1 MQLFR
6 VLHLEGALF
15 LPFTENAVISLA
27 TVDECLRFSGGMS
40 LHLWVVSTV
49 WKCFKKTQ
57 YSSQET
63 EIFIFCFCNLQCK
76 SGDAHSR
83 CPVKIY
89 ALQAGIRGI
98 HMTGVLRRRTWLLMA
113 TAALGLNATGA
124 QGAGDVHLGTSGQ
137 VFDISGAGVARLSA
151 HLVAFPVPSLSSVP
165 IY

>member
-1 MQLFR
+1 LQLFR

-89 ALQAGIRGI
+89 ALQAGIRGDSHDRCI
-98 HMTGVLRRRTWLLMA
+98 A
-113 TAALGLNATGA
+113 S
-124 QGAGDVHLGTSGQ
+124 QDVAVDGNG
-137 VFDISGAGVARLSA
+137 GAGVERNGRSGGW
-151 HLVAFPVPSLSSVP
+151 
-165 IY
+165 